1 MIPILCIALSIVAL
15 VFSHRLVEAEKE
27 AHGKVSAL
35 ARITQIV
42 PILALLGTT
51 TLVVLALPVAM
62 GW

>member
-15 VFSHRLVEAEKE
+15 VFSHRLVKAEKE

-35 ARITQIV
+35 ARSTQIL